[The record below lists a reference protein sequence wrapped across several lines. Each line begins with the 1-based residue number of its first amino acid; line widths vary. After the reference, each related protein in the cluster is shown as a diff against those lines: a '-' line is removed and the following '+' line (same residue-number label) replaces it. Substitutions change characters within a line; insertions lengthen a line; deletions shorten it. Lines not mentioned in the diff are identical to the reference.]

1 MIFWLTPG
9 GDTERG
15 LDQEGHKHLCPIKHV
30 DPSAAAAPEG
40 AAEKKQLSQDQRNIM
55 EIHREENAF
64 LKTLVFISSPLENC
78 LQMVEIPCW
87 YSFNYRASCK
97 ECVMEAK
104 CTSKH
109 RNVYNLLK
117 TLCPLQ

>member
-40 AAEKKQLSQDQRNIM
+40 AAEKKATFTGPKKHYGNTQR
-55 EIHREENAF
+55 R
-64 LKTLVFISSPLENC
+64 
-78 LQMVEIPCW
+78 
-87 YSFNYRASCK
+87 
-97 ECVMEAK
+97 K
-104 CTSKH
+104 CFSKDFGVH
-109 RNVYNLLK
+109 
-117 TLCPLQ
+117 